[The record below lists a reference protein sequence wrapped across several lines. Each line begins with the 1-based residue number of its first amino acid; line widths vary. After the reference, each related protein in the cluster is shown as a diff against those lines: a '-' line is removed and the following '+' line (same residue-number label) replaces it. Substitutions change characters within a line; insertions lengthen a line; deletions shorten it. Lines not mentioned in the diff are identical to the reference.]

1 MKFTVSR
8 AWGGIETI
16 EMACTASAACA
27 SSMQPPSV
35 MTLLLMHCVHVL
47 ATAHRPKT
55 KRKNAAT
62 HDVEVPVHRVLIVG
76 KRRHHRHH
84 QAPVAADLG
93 GGGGRSRPDQIRSGQ
108 IRIRSDQPGD
118 AARQS
123 RRAAQNI
130 QAHVDSPHR
139 ALAVCLV
146 CFQACLLLPTY
157 FQNPQAQALTSTRF
171 SRVSVC
177 FHSMPAS
184 SSCKQMA
191 LRMVTG
197 SP

>member
-93 GGGGRSRPDQIRSGQ
+93 GAEGDPGQ
-108 IRIRSDQPGD
+108 IRSDQ
-118 AARQS
+118 ARSGLGRISLAMLQGKAGELLKTF
-123 RRAAQNI
+123 RRMLTHLI
-130 QAHVDSPHR
+130 
-139 ALAVCLV
+139 AL
-146 CFQACLLLPTY
+146 
-157 FQNPQAQALTSTRF
+157 
-171 SRVSVC
+171 
-177 FHSMPAS
+177 
-184 SSCKQMA
+184 
-191 LRMVTG
+191 
-197 SP
+197 